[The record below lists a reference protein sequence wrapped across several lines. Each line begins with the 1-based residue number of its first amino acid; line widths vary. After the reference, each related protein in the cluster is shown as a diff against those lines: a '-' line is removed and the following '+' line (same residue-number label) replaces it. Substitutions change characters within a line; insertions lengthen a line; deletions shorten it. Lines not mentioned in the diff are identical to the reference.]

1 MTDEGS
7 YAGRLDRL
15 ARLVRL
21 GREQDP
27 RREAG

>member
-1 MTDEGS
+1 MADS

-21 GREQDP
+21 GREQDS